1 MPGEAIP
8 EKRSKKLMYG
18 LLAVIVIAVVA
29 IATYM
34 LMPKAQ
40 VSVTDIT
47 LGTQVARVNEVFNLV
62 VTVSN
67 TGSAEADYKLE
78 LKVDGQVR
86 ETRMLKIAAG
96 NVTDVAFNLTETT
109 PGTHTI
115 SAGDKSTSIRV
126 INPIFADIRFRQAI
140 VSVFDYQS
148 YISDI
153 LKYGGIVPNGP
164 VPKGMFGYS
173 ETTPP
178 RYEYNLTKA
187 RELLSSV
194 LADYG
199 FSTSNPLRITFYY
212 NEGNTV
218 REKACLLL
226 ASALQN
232 LKVGIEA
239 TAQALAWPQYLQAMR
254 ESKLPVFFLGW
265 APDFIDPDDYLV
277 PFLHS
282 ERGSFPLRTS
292 YANPEVD
299 RLIDLQSAI
308 LDPSERVRVIQQIS
322 MMSYN
327 DVPYLWE
334 AQVEGIHFERSWIQ
348 GWFYNPAFAGYYYAT
363 ISKAPGASNPDQII
377 MESIG
382 EPDYLD
388 PAVDYETAGGEV
400 IQNVFENLFYY
411 DGSNSS
417 KVIPW
422 LAESYEVSPDGTS
435 YTIHLRRGIKFH
447 DGTPFNA
454 TAVKYS
460 LERAI
465 IIADPDGPAW
475 MLDVIK
481 GAGDLMYNKIWKG
494 TATWDDIEAWR
505 AQKPIEV
512 IDDYTVRINLERPY
526 APFPSVLAYA
536 VCAIVSPSY
545 VEAHGGIEIGKH
557 NEWVDRN
564 AAAGTGPYMFESWE
578 AGTVIL
584 RRNPNYWGGPK
595 TGEASGGPTNYVLGR
610 IQPKI
615 ERVIIKTIPDANT
628 RLTDLLSGACDFAA
642 ISRDHWPQLIDFDHW
657 VSTHE
662 VKGIN
667 PDIRAIGPL
676 PTFDLD
682 FLGINFRY

>member
-1 MPGEAIP
+1 MSEESSSQKSSGKTKYILAAI
-8 EKRSKKLMYG
+8 
-18 LLAVIVIAVVA
+18 IAVVV
-29 IATYM
+29 IAAAAYM
-34 LMPKAQ
+34 LMPRAQ

-47 LGTQVARVNEVFNLV
+47 LGTTVARVKEPFQVI

-67 TGSAEADYKLE
+67 TGSAEADYTLE

-86 ETRMLKIAAG
+86 ETRKLKMAAG
-96 NVTDVAFNLTETT
+96 NVTDVTFTLNQTT
-109 PGTHTI
+109 PGTYTI
-115 SAGDKSTSIRV
+115 SAGGKSVSIRV
-126 INPIFADIRFRQAI
+126 INPIFTDVRFRQAI
-140 VSVFDYQS
+140 VSVFDYQT
-148 YISDI
+148 YIADI

-164 VPKGMFGYS
+164 VPKGMFGYN

-187 RELLSSV
+187 KELLSSV

-199 FSTSNPLRITFYY
+199 FSTSNPLKIVFYY

-232 LKVGIEA
+232 LNVGIEA

-282 ERGSFPLRTS
+282 KRGTFPLRTS

-308 LDPSERVRVIQQIS
+308 LDPSERARVIQQVS

-348 GWFYNPAFAGYYYAT
+348 GWFYNPAFPGFYYAT

-377 MESIG
+377 VESIG

-400 IQNVFENLFYY
+400 IQNIFENLFYY
-411 DGSNSS
+411 DGSDSS

-481 GAGDLMYNKIWKG
+481 GAGDLMYNKIWEG
-494 TATWDDIEAWR
+494 TATWDDVEAWR
-505 AQKPIEV
+505 AQKP
-512 IDDYTVRINLERPY
+512 
-526 APFPSVLAYA
+526 
-536 VCAIVSPSY
+536 
-545 VEAHGGIEIGKH
+545 
-557 NEWVDRN
+557 
-564 AAAGTGPYMFESWE
+564 
-578 AGTVIL
+578 
-584 RRNPNYWGGPK
+584 
-595 TGEASGGPTNYVLGR
+595 
-610 IQPKI
+610 
-615 ERVIIKTIPDANT
+615 
-628 RLTDLLSGACDFAA
+628 
-642 ISRDHWPQLIDFDHW
+642 
-657 VSTHE
+657 
-662 VKGIN
+662 
-667 PDIRAIGPL
+667 
-676 PTFDLD
+676 
-682 FLGINFRY
+682 

>member
-1 MPGEAIP
+1 MSEESAPR
-8 EKRSKKLMYG
+8 KSSKKVMY
-18 LLAVIVIAVVA
+18 AFIVVIVAVVA
-29 IATYM
+29 IAAVYM
-34 LMPKAQ
+34 SLPKAQ
-40 VSVTDIT
+40 ISVTDVILST
-47 LGTQVARVNEVFNLV
+47 DLARINEPFNV
-62 VTVSN
+62 TVTVSN
-67 TGSAEADYKLE
+67 TGSSEGSYTVE
-78 LKVDGQVR
+78 LKVENQVR
-86 ETRMLKIAAG
+86 ETRKVKLAAG
-96 NVTDVAFNLTETT
+96 NVTDILFTINETT
-109 PGTHTI
+109 PGTYTI
-115 SAGDKSTSIRV
+115 SAGDKSKSIKV
-126 INPIFADIRFRQAI
+126 INPLFADIRFRQAL
-140 VSVFDYQS
+140 VAVFDYQT
-148 YISDI
+148 YIADI

-164 VPKGMFGYS
+164 VPKGMFGYNENS
-173 ETTPP
+173 PP

-187 RELLSSV
+187 KELLSSV

-199 FSTSNPLRITFYY
+199 FSASNPLKITFYY

-232 LKVGIEA
+232 LNVGIEA
-239 TAQALAWPQYLQAMR
+239 TAQALAWPQYLAMVR
-254 ESKLPVFFLGW
+254 QSKLPVFFLGW

-282 ERGSFPLRTS
+282 ERGTFPLRTS
-292 YANPEVD
+292 YKNTEVD
-299 RLIDLQSAI
+299 NLIDLQSTI
-308 LDPSERVRVIQQIS
+308 LDPAERARVINQVCV
-322 MMSYN
+322 MAYN

-348 GWFYNPAFAGYYYAT
+348 GWFYNPAFPGFYYAT
-363 ISKAPGASNPDQII
+363 ISKAPGANNPDQII
-377 MESIG
+377 VESIG

-400 IQNVFENLFYY
+400 IQNVFETLFYY
-411 DGSNSS
+411 DGSDSS

-422 LAESYEVSPDGTS
+422 LAESYEVLNNGTT
-435 YTIHLRRGIKFH
+435 YVIHLRKGIKFH
-447 DGTPFNA
+447 DGTSFNA

-481 GAGDLMYNKIWKG
+481 GAGHLMYDLIWKG
-494 TATWDDIEAWR
+494 TATWDDVEAWR
-505 AQKPIEV
+505 AQKPIEIV
-512 IDDYTVRINLERPY
+512 DDYTVKINLERPY
-526 APFPSVLAYA
+526 APLPSVLAYA
-536 VCAIVSPSY
+536 VCSIVSPSY

-564 AAAGTGPYMFESWE
+564 AAPGTGPYIFESWE
-578 AGTVIL
+578 AGTVTL
-584 RRNPNYWGGPK
+584 RRNPDYWGGPK
-595 TGEASGGPTNYVLGR
+595 AGESSGGPTNYVLGR

-615 ERVIIKTIPDANT
+615 ERVILKTIPDANT

-662 VKGIN
+662 VIGIKSE
-667 PDIRAIGPL
+667 IRAVGPL
-676 PTFDLD
+676 PSFDLD

>member
-1 MPGEAIP
+1 MSEESSLKKSSGKTKYILIAIIVV
-8 EKRSKKLMYG
+8 
-18 LLAVIVIAVVA
+18 AVIAVA
-29 IATYM
+29 AYM
-34 LMPKAQ
+34 LMPTAK

-47 LGTQVARVNEVFNLV
+47 LGTDLARVNEAFNV
-62 VTVSN
+62 IVTVSN
-67 TGSAEADYKLE
+67 TGTAEADYTLE

-86 ETRMLKIAAG
+86 ETRKLKMVPG
-96 NVTDVAFNLTETT
+96 NVTDVTFTLTQTA
-109 PGTHTI
+109 PGTYTI
-115 SAGDKSTSIRV
+115 SAGDVSKSIKV

-140 VSVFDYQS
+140 VSAFDYRT
-148 YISDI
+148 YIADI

-164 VPKGMFGYS
+164 VPKGMFGYN
-173 ETTPP
+173 ENTPP

-187 RELLSSV
+187 RELLSAV
-194 LADYG
+194 LSEYG
-199 FSTSNPLRITFYY
+199 FSTSNPLKITFYY

-232 LKVGIEA
+232 LNVGIEA
-239 TAQALAWPQYLQAMR
+239 NAQSLAWPQYLAAVR
-254 ESKLPVFFLGW
+254 GKTLPVFFLGW

-282 ERGSFPLRTS
+282 ERGTFPLRTS

-299 RLIDLQSAI
+299 RLIDLQSTI
-308 LDPSERVRVIQQIS
+308 LDPDERARVIQQIS
-322 MMSYN
+322 MMCYG

-334 AQVEGIHFERSWIQ
+334 AQAEGIHFERSWIQ
-348 GWFYNPAFAGYYYAT
+348 GWFYNPAFPGFYYAT

-377 MESIG
+377 VESIG

-400 IQNVFENLFYY
+400 IQNVFETLFYY
-411 DGSNSS
+411 DGSDSS

-460 LERAI
+460 IERAI

-481 GAGDLMYNKIWKG
+481 GAGDLMYNKIWEG
-494 TATWDDIEAWR
+494 TATWDDVEAWR
-505 AQKPIEV
+505 AQNPIEI

-526 APFPSVLAYA
+526 SPFPTVLAYA
-536 VCAIVSPSY
+536 VCSIVSPSY
-545 VEAHGGIEIGKH
+545 VEAHGGVEIGTH
-557 NEWVDRN
+557 NEWIDRN
-564 AAAGTGPYMFESWE
+564 AAAGTGPYIFESWE
-578 AGTVIL
+578 AGTIIL
-584 RRNPNYWGGPK
+584 RRNPDYWGGPK
-595 TGEASGGPTNYVLGR
+595 TGDPTGGPTNYVLGR

-615 ERVIIKTIPDANT
+615 ERVILKTIPDANT

-642 ISRDHWPQLIDFDHW
+642 ISRDHWNQLIDFDHW

-662 VKGIN
+662 VIGIN

-676 PTFDLD
+676 ATFNLD